1 MSEIA
6 VSCRDVRKSY
16 MLYQSTV
23 DMALDRIG
31 LRRLVERRR
40 GKPIA
45 TKEALAGID
54 LTVRKGERVGIIGRN
69 GAGKTT
75 LLKLIAGR
83 AAGTLAPTSGTI
95 EVDGRVQA
103 LMRMGEGFHPD
114 LSGEENARS
123 ALVDAGYAGPALEAA
138 VGEVADFAELG
149 PFLHRP
155 MKTYS
160 LGMGARLQF
169 AVATTLQAEI
179 LIVDEVLGA
188 GDAYFLAKSAERMR
202 RLVDSGR
209 TLLLVSHSIEQV
221 MLYADRIVWIHG
233 GRIVQDGPSAEV
245 AAAYASFATEATQAP
260 ADGPRATLRRFAP
273 VIPAHAR
280 AAFVRSMI
288 ARAEQ
293 EPGEAGGGMW
303 VDLPS
308 GLKGLRRTPAT
319 GARISDVRVSA
330 VSVSD
335 ALLQVADAVTITI
348 DVAADKAAHDLR
360 IAVEVFALNGTPM
373 TRMCSPGFA
382 MAEAGDRTVSV
393 DIAPALFGARE
404 YLLSI
409 AVERS
414 ARDAVAPETTDR
426 LSQVVYLPFANINDA
441 DPPLM
446 HHPAGWFFGNGIAA
460 VPGRIKAAQ

>member
-1 MSEIA
+1 MA
-6 VSCRDVRKSY
+6 CRDVRKSY

-31 LRRLVERRR
+31 LRRFVERRR

-114 LSGEENARS
+114 LSGAENARA
-123 ALVDAGYAGPALEAA
+123 ALVDTGYVGPALEAA
-138 VGEVADFAELG
+138 VAEVANFAELG
-149 PFLHRP
+149 LFLHRP

-233 GRIVQDGPSAEV
+233 GRIVQDGPAAEV
-245 AAAYASFATEATQAP
+245 AAAYASFATEASESP
-260 ADGPRATLRRFAP
+260 AHGPVATSRRFLPA
-273 VIPAHAR
+273 VPAHAR

-293 EPGEAGGGMW
+293 GSGTDGGETW

-308 GLKGLRRTPAT
+308 GLKGLRRTPAS
-319 GARISDVRVSA
+319 GARITDVRVSA
-330 VSVSD
+330 VSISD
-335 ALLQVADAVTITI
+335 TLLQVADAVTVTI
-348 DVAADKAAHDLR
+348 DVAADRPMEDLR
-360 IAVEVFALNGTPM
+360 VALEVYALNGTPM
-373 TRMCSPGFA
+373 TLMCSPAFSMG
-382 MAEAGDRTVSV
+382 ENGGRTVSV
-393 DIAPALFGARE
+393 EIAPALFGARE

-409 AVERS
+409 AIESS
-414 ARDAVAPETTDR
+414 AHDARECETADR

-446 HHPAGWFFGNGIAA
+446 HHPAGWFFGNGVAA
-460 VPGRIKAAQ
+460 VPGRIKAVQ